1 MDAHILVVD
10 DEAGVRE
17 MVGDALRF
25 AGYQVT
31 VQADAVGALGT
42 LRKGHVDLMI
52 ADVNMPGMD
61 GYDLLR
67 RLREGG
73 DATPT
78 ILLTARHD
86 SADITHGLRTGADD
100 YVTKPFRLEE
110 LLLRVEAVIRRT
122 RPPQQAP
129 ALVCGPIRLDPE
141 GHSVT
146 LDGREVDLSP
156 TEFRL
161 LEVLMRRQGKIV
173 TRKALL
179 ADVWDMAFADNASV
193 VDTYI
198 FYLRKKLHTERFQGI
213 QTVRGVG
220 FRMMDPT

>member
-25 AGYQVT
+25 AGYRVT
-31 VQADAVGALGT
+31 VAADAVAALST
-42 LRKGHVDLMI
+42 LHKSPVDLMI
-52 ADVNMPGMD
+52 ADVNMQGMD
-61 GYDLLR
+61 GYELLK
-67 RLREGG
+67 RLRDSG
-73 DATPT
+73 DSTPT
-78 ILLTARHD
+78 ILLTARHE
-86 SADITHGLRTGADD
+86 SEDITHGLRTGADD

-122 RPPQQAP
+122 RPSQPAP
-129 ALVCGPIRLDPE
+129 LLSCGPVTLDPE
-141 GHSVT
+141 THTVT
-146 LDGREVDLSP
+146 RNGRPVDLSP

-179 ADVWDMAFADNASV
+179 ADVWEMDFAENASV

-198 FYLRKKLHTERFQGI
+198 FYLRKKLHSEEFQGI

-220 FRMMDPT
+220 FRMVAAP

>member
-25 AGYQVT
+25 AGYRVT
-31 VQADAVGALGT
+31 VAADAVAALST
-42 LRKGHVDLMI
+42 LHKSPVDLMI
-52 ADVNMPGMD
+52 ADVNMQGMD
-61 GYDLLR
+61 GYELLK
-67 RLREGG
+67 RLRDSG
-73 DATPT
+73 DSTPT
-78 ILLTARHD
+78 ILLTARHE
-86 SADITHGLRTGADD
+86 SEDITHGLRTGADD

-122 RPPQQAP
+122 RPSQPAP
-129 ALVCGPIRLDPE
+129 LLSCGPVTLDPE
-141 GHSVT
+141 THTVT
-146 LDGREVDLSP
+146 RNGRPVDLSP

-179 ADVWDMAFADNASV
+179 ADVWEMDFAENASV

-198 FYLRKKLHTERFQGI
+198 FYLRKKLHS
-213 QTVRGVG
+213 
-220 FRMMDPT
+220 

>member
-25 AGYQVT
+25 AGYQVS
-31 VQADAVGALGT
+31 VQADAAGALAT
-42 LRKGHVDLMI
+42 LRRGNVDLMI

-61 GYDLLR
+61 GYSLLR
-67 RLREGG
+67 RLRERG

-78 ILLTARHD
+78 ILLTARHE
-86 SADITHGLRTGADD
+86 SEDITHGLRTGADD

-129 ALVCGPIRLDPE
+129 ALVCGPIRLDPD
-141 GHSVT
+141 GHAVT
-146 LDGREVDLSP
+146 LEGREVDLSP
-156 TEFRL
+156 TEFKL
-161 LEVLMRRQGKIV
+161 LEVLMRRKGKIV

-198 FYLRKKLHTERFQGI
+198 FYLRKKLHTDDFQGI

-220 FRMMDPT
+220 FRMVDAT